1 MIRGCESFH
10 DSERSKNNYMY
21 QVFGAAGKMEGEE
34 IPEGMPLD
42 DWLLELDDYVEVQCF
57 YSTLHKP
64 TYL

>member
-1 MIRGCESFH
+1 
-10 DSERSKNNYMY
+10 MY